1 MQEKWL
7 WGCSE
12 IRLSNPTKS
21 KGLHSQGRHC
31 GMSRTIQNHMLL
43 VVAPAHAAE
52 PVVSFSG
59 KSILFPLV
67 KYFAYLKV
75 STWRFQIKGLRV
87 LFTVPPWSE
96 QEGCPFPRRSC
107 FLVAKMCCPP
117 SAKHQPIF
125 TGKKPAGNPDKKR
138 FFSKH
143 FSNSCKFFLNAGC

>member
-1 MQEKWL
+1 MQAKRL
-7 WGCSE
+7 WGCPE
-12 IRLSNPTKS
+12 IRLSDPTMG
-21 KGLHSQGRHC
+21 KGLHSQGTAPWAALPKTTC
-31 GMSRTIQNHMLL
+31 CL

-59 KSILFPLV
+59 KRIFFPLV

-75 STWRFQIKGLRV
+75 STWHFQIKALRA

-96 QEGCPFPRRSC
+96 QEGCPFPRRCC

-117 SAKHQPIF
+117 SAKHQHIF
-125 TGKKPAGNPDKKR
+125 TGRMPAGNPDKKR
-138 FFSKH
+138 LFSKH